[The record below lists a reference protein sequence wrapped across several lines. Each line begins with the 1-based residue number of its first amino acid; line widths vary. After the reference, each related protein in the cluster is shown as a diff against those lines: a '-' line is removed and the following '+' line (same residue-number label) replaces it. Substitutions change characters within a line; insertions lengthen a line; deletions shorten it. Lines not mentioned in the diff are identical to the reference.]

1 MCHMMKRVLL
11 CLVSALALLAS
22 CSDDP
27 LPSSSFEEGSSDGLS
42 SSSSFEEPPSSE
54 KTSSEDVAEKKAAV
68 SAFIQELAAYR
79 DETTYRTFHGSVL
92 TKYGTGTGEFVEI
105 DASQSGTETLYR
117 ESPVGTILVKEG
129 TETIGEETSSFLSER
144 YVLDDMLYDLTRYDT
159 GEGSK
164 QKTAVNAANKA
175 AYFDLSFAAEQISI
189 LSSYLPFIGRANWAT
204 SFFLPSISGDGEYAL
219 SYEATL
225 YNEDI
230 PDQRIAYTYGFRV
243 SGTAI
248 VESKGRLENVLY
260 LLGEPH
266 QMQFSDIERSYE
278 AKENGAF
285 AGEILDPDDYPSA

>member
-1 MCHMMKRVLL
+1 MMKRVLL
-11 CLVSALALLAS
+11 CLASALALLAS
-22 CSDDP
+22 CGDDP
-27 LPSSSFEEGSSDGLS
+27 LPSSSSWEGSSESLS
-42 SSSSFEEPPSSE
+42 SSSSIEEPSSSE
-54 KTSSEDVAEKKAAV
+54 ETSSEDVAGKKAAV

-79 DETTYRTFHGSVL
+79 DGTTYRTFHGSVL

-144 YVLDDMLYDLTRYDT
+144 YVLDDMLYDLTRYET

-164 QKTAVNAANKA
+164 QKTAVNAASKA
-175 AYFDLSFAAEQISI
+175 AYFDLSFAAEQVSI

-204 SFFLPSISGDGEYAL
+204 SFSLPCISGDGGYEM
-219 SYEATL
+219 SYEAIL
-225 YNEDI
+225 YTEGL
-230 PDQRIAYTYGFRV
+230 PDQRISYSYSFRIDGGSVV
-243 SGTAI
+243 S
-248 VESKGRLENVLY
+248 SLGRLENVLY

-266 QMQFSDIERSYE
+266 QMQCSDIERSYE

-285 AGEILDPDDYPSA
+285 AGEILDPDDYPLN